1 MGFFEMPK
9 NLKKYYQ
16 AWKLRKEGKKLR
28 EIGKIMGLSKERVR
42 FMAKYFDFRL
52 NHKFLKLPKEIKR
65 LIEIDKLEN

>member
-1 MGFFEMPK
+1 MRGK

-16 AWKLRKEGKKLR
+16 AWKLRQQGKKLR

-52 NHKFLKLPKEIKR
+52 NHKFLKLPKEVKKLVQLNKKR
-65 LIEIDKLEN
+65 GEKK